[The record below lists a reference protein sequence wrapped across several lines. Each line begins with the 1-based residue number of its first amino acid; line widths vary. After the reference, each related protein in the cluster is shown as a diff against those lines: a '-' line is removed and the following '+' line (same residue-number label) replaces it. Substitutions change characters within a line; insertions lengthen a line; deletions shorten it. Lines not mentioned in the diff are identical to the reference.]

1 MHIIGASGHAKV
13 IVDILKL
20 NKLDISGV
28 WDDNEELVS
37 FLGFPLSGNVRAFN
51 KSTAKS
57 VIIAIGNNK
66 IRKRIAGGITVACGI
81 AVHPKSVVSSTVI
94 LKEGTVV
101 MPNATINADC
111 KIGRHVIINTNAS
124 VDHECQI
131 GDFVHISPQAAI
143 AGNVSVAEGT
153 QIGIGACVIQGV
165 NIGKWATIGAGT
177 VILKDVPDYA
187 VVVGNP
193 GRIINS
199 SIPNKNEK

>member
-20 NKLDISGV
+20 NSLSISGV
-28 WDDNEELVS
+28 WDDNKKLTS
-37 FLGFPLSGNVRAFN
+37 FLGYTINGDTHTYNHSNRGA
-51 KSTAKS
+51 

-66 IRKRIAGGITVACGI
+66 IRSQIAARVNGPYGI
-81 AVHPKSVVSSTVI
+81 AVHPKSVVSSTVT
-94 LKEGTVV
+94 LNEGTVV

-124 VDHECQI
+124 VDHECEI
-131 GDFVHISPQAAI
+131 GDFVHISPQAAL

-153 QIGIGACVIQGV
+153 QIGIGACVLQGLK
-165 NIGKWATIGAGT
+165 IGKWATIGAGT
-177 VILKDVPDYA
+177 VIIKDVPDYA

-199 SIPNKNEK
+199 IPYKNEK